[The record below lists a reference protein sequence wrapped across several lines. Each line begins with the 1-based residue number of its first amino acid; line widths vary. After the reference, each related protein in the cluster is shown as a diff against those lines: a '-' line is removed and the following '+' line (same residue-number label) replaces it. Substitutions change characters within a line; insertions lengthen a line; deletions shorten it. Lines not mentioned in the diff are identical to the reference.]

1 MVITCTGDQDVTLGG
16 VHEAYP
22 GTQLRLQ
29 AAGIP
34 DTGGSFDASEGDI
47 EKKSGRISLYHDGR
61 NLKIFIMPFQ
71 EIVQAWSWGKGLLD
85 TE

>member
-1 MVITCTGDQDVTLGG
+1 MRD
-16 VHEAYP
+16 YP
-22 GTQLRLQ
+22 RAQLRLQ
-29 AAGIP
+29 TGGTP

-71 EIVQAWSWGKGLLD
+71 EIVQAWSWGKRLLD